1 MRALS
6 IALILFTTPLGA
18 QNYYEDIPFTGYAQT
33 CGYDIRIEA
42 TPNLSKAQIEEGG
55 TPVIIIDPT
64 LLAPRQ
70 GFHRTFL
77 IAHECAHHK
86 MKHTSRAGLAK
97 RFTTTHGIRDQEMSA
112 DCWAAETLTR
122 IGMMPPLMQIADQF
136 FRRGFVSPG
145 GGYPSGIQRS
155 NVIRHCARI
164 AVEEMK
170 QKSSHGSSTP
180 RLWHP
185 AER

>member
-1 MRALS
+1 MRGLS
-6 IALILFTTPLGA
+6 IALILLATPVAA
-18 QNYYEDIPFTGYAQT
+18 QSFDDVPFIGYAET
-33 CGYDIRIEA
+33 CGYAIRVER
-42 TPNLSKAQIEEGG
+42 TPNLSKAQIEGD
-55 TPVIIIDPT
+55 TPVIVIDPK
-64 LLAPRQ
+64 LLQPKQ

-86 MKHTSRAGLAK
+86 MKHTTRGGLAK
-97 RFTTTHGIRDQEMSA
+97 RFTAIHGIRDQELSS

-122 IGMMPPLMQIADQF
+122 AGMLPALLQIADQF

-164 AVEEMK
+164 AVDKMK
-170 QKSSHGSSTP
+170 ELP
-180 RLWHP
+180 RRDGTVLRTWHP